1 VIFKIALNIYHRFGF
16 GFGFGFGV
24 ILENEEGI
32 TK

>member
-16 GFGFGFGV
+16 GFGFGV